1 MKRFGMMQDGLKELI
16 ENPRPRVPVVLCLD
30 VSGSM
35 CGAPIQEL
43 NKGLNQ
49 FLEEM
54 RADELTRD
62 SVEVAVVTFSD
73 QVNCVSPFQS
83 VDTTQIAP
91 LDGNGCTYM
100 GEGLQ
105 LSLTMLERRKAQ
117 YQATGVD
124 YYQPILVVMS
134 DGAPNGNPRILKEA
148 EQRLQ
153 ELCQARRLTV
163 ISVGIGAW
171 ADMVKMNQL
180 CPSRDAVRLHGMQFR
195 EFFAWLSQSVSM
207 VSASQPQDNQELD
220 MEALRLLEAE
230 PWPEDLL

>member
-1 MKRFGMMQDGLKELI
+1 MKRYGMMKDCLKELI

-43 NKGLNQ
+43 NKGLEQ

-62 SVEVAVVTFSD
+62 SVELAVVTFSD
-73 QVNCVSPFQS
+73 HVTCVSPFQS
-83 VDTTQIAP
+83 VDTTQINP
-91 LDGNGCTYM
+91 LDGGGCTYM
-100 GEGLQ
+100 GEGLKQ
-105 LSLTMLERRKAQ
+105 SLTMLERRKAQ

-134 DGAPNGNPRILKEA
+134 DGAPNGDPQILKEA
-148 EQRLQ
+148 EQQLR
-153 ELCQARRLTV
+153 ELCLARRLSV
-163 ISVGIGAW
+163 ISVGIGAE
-171 ADMVKMNQL
+171 ADMVKMNEL
-180 CPSRDAVRLHGMQFR
+180 CTGRRAVRLHGMQFR

-220 MEALRLLEAE
+220 MEALHLLEAE
-230 PWPEDLL
+230 PWPENLL